1 MGKINYYLAKTGCTD
16 SGIIADYEKNVVKP
30 AELVRMVVLKL
41 RRNGRIDPDDTIRLL
56 NSITKSETEI
66 VEKILDLK

>member
-1 MGKINYYLAKTGCTD
+1 
-16 SGIIADYEKNVVKP
+16 
-30 AELVRMVVLKL
+30 MVVLKL